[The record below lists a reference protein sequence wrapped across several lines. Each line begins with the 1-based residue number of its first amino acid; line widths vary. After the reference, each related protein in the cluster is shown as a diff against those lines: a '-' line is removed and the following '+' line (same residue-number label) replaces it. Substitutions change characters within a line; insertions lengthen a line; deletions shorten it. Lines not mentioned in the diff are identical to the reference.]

1 MIKGNE
7 DKFDNLEEFVDNIN
21 RGGEIEFLF
30 HEKKYSITHTE
41 DVIAFIEQNNESA
54 LMYFK
59 NIDELLKHKIDDQEI
74 RNIVTEIQPFFR
86 CF

>member
-7 DKFDNLEEFVDNIN
+7 DKFDDLEEFVDNLN
-21 RGGEIEFLF
+21 RGGEIEFF
-30 HEKKYSITHTE
+30 YNKKKYSITHPE
-41 DVIAFIEQNNESA
+41 SLIAFIEQENENS
-54 LMYFK
+54 LKYFK
-59 NIDELLKHKIDDQEI
+59 DIETLLKHKIEGREI